1 MKLVFIPFIEVGD
14 VAHFYDASEM
24 WAVDMD
30 FEFALVFFG
39 EVPNVV
45 ERPLVLFR
53 RGGKVRHFFCSP
65 AGDKMVEPDKVRVVL
80 LRQLADMVKMLIVY
94 GGHGAG

>member
-1 MKLVFIPFIEVGD
+1 MG
-14 VAHFYDASEM
+14 
-24 WAVDMD
+24 AVNVD

-45 ERPLVLFR
+45 EYPLVLFR
-53 RGGKVRHFFCSP
+53 RRGKFSHFLCSP

-80 LRQLADMVKMLIVY
+80 LRQLADVVKVLLVY
-94 GGHGAG
+94 GGYGAG